1 MCLRIHFFLQKALLE
16 CETEWSMNK
25 KVVDL
30 KGKDIQHAVPNG
42 LSYFM
47 VEFASHPGYAHVIE
61 DEEMFPKNF
70 AEVRYMRRENYLYR
84 KKFRFF
90 M

>member
-1 MCLRIHFFLQKALLE
+1 MNIFFVLQKALLE

-25 KVVDL
+25 KIIDL
-30 KGKDIQHAVPNG
+30 TGKGIRHAIPNG

-61 DEEMFPKNF
+61 DEEMFPQNF
-70 AEVRYMRRENYLYR
+70 AKVRYDC
-84 KKFRFF
+84 
-90 M
+90 

>member
-1 MCLRIHFFLQKALLE
+1 
-16 CETEWSMNK
+16 MNK

-30 KGKDIQHAVPNG
+30 KNKGIRHAVPNG

-47 VEFASHPGYAHVIE
+47 IEFASHPGYAHVIE

-70 AEVRYMRRENYLYR
+70 AEVRHIYIKSYFYFLL
-84 KKFRFF
+84 FI
-90 M
+90 